1 MPESI
6 DHLKYTDLIAAK
18 KLHSGLLA
26 LVFPMLLA
34 HLTAPLMGLVDTAVL
49 GHMPGTHYL
58 AGASFAALILSQI
71 YWICGFIRMSTTGL
85 SAQAKGQKSLE
96 ASSRVLYQ
104 SLFSAVFIGSLLFVS
119 SPVIL
124 TMSLSI
130 TNASP
135 EVQAVITAYFNVRIW
150 GALAAMAN
158 LALIGWMLGQQ
169 HAKAVMAIQITGNLL
184 NIGLNLLF
192 VYGFGWAV
200 EGVAAATVIV
210 EYLIM
215 ICSLLY
221 IFRRSLL
228 SLNMRWLG
236 IASLSVMTKIN
247 SAILVRNLALQACL
261 IFMTFQGLRLGEQT
275 AAVNAILMQF
285 FVLISLG
292 LDAVAFGVEA
302 KVGEAKGEKHPK
314 LLKANVMVGLFWSTT
329 FAAAYALLFLFF
341 SESIIRLLTNQ
352 MTIQAASY
360 PFIPILIMLPIVG
373 HWCFLMDGIFI
384 GLTRAK
390 AMQYCMLISAFVV
403 YFPIWW
409 LLESYGNWALW
420 FALLGMLAC
429 RGISLGGYFV
439 YLLKLRRLVD

>member
-1 MPESI
+1 MPETI
-6 DHLKYTDLIAAK
+6 NHVKYADLIAAK
-18 KLHSGLLA
+18 KLNRGLLV
-26 LVFPMLLA
+26 LIFPMLLA

-49 GHMPGTHYL
+49 GHMPGSHFL

-104 SLFSAVFIGSLLFVS
+104 SLFSAVLIGFLLLIC
-119 SPVIL
+119 SPLIL
-124 TMSLSI
+124 TISLAI
-130 TNASP
+130 TDASA
-135 EVQAVITAYFNVRIW
+135 EVQGVITAYFNVRIW
-150 GALAAMAN
+150 GAPAAMAN

-169 HAKAVMAIQITGNLL
+169 QAKAVMAIQITGNLL
-184 NIGLNLLF
+184 NIALNLLF

-215 ICSLLY
+215 ASSLFY
-221 IFRRSLL
+221 IFRRPLVSL
-228 SLNMRWLG
+228 SLSWLG

-302 KVGEAKGEKHPK
+302 KVGEAKGEKSPK
-314 LLKANVMVGLFWSTT
+314 LLKANVLVGLFWSNA
-329 FAAAYALLFLFF
+329 FAVAYALLFLFF
-341 SESIIRLLTNQ
+341 SANIISLLTDQ
-352 MTIQAASY
+352 PTIQTASY
-360 PFIPILIMLPIVG
+360 QFIPVLIMLPIVG
-373 HWCFLMDGIFI
+373 QWCFLMDGVFI

-390 AMQYCMLISAFVV
+390 AMQYSMLVSAFIV
-403 YFPIWW
+403 YFPVWW
-409 LLESYGNWALW
+409 LLKDYGNWALW
-420 FALLGMLAC
+420 YALLAMLAC
-429 RGISLGGYFV
+429 RGLSLGGYFV
-439 YLLKLRRLVD
+439 YLSRQRRLAD